1 MVINVSCK
9 CSLLPHKVRETFLVL
24 SEKNNIFMLKPRYIW
39 TPSFPSAFSTCCVAV
54 PQSAFGLL
62 LRGQAQWINVAV
74 LLLLFLLKGQKEI
87 RVKELFLRLIV
98 NKRFQRLYQDQLHF
112 DILYTWRVNNTN
124 TVDFEFVLCT
134 LSLKSWGCYAKHG
147 FFNTFS
153 GDLYFDALNSGLFQI
168 CAIKNVL
175 KF

>member
-1 MVINVSCK
+1 M
-9 CSLLPHKVRETFLVL
+9 
-24 SEKNNIFMLKPRYIW
+24 
-39 TPSFPSAFSTCCVAV
+39 
-54 PQSAFGLL
+54 
-62 LRGQAQWINVAV
+62 
-74 LLLLFLLKGQKEI
+74 LLFFYCYFYLKVKKEI

-98 NKRFQRLYQDQLHF
+98 NKRFQTLYQDQLHF

-124 TVDFEFVLCT
+124 RVDVEFVLCT
-134 LSLKSWGCYAKHG
+134 LSLKSWGFYAKHG